1 MPRRRRS
8 EKRKLP
14 FDPIYNSVL
23 VTRLINNV
31 MRRGKKS
38 VAERIVYNAFDIIQE
53 KTKKSPLEVFKQALE
68 NVRPKLAVKPRRV
81 GGATYQVPV
90 EVPEDKGI
98 SMGIKW
104 LITAAKA
111 RKGRPMR
118 ERLAL
123 EIVDAFNQTG
133 AAVKKKE
140 DTHKMAEANRAF
152 AHYKW

>member
-133 AAVKKKE
+133 SAVKKKE